1 MAATPDWTSS
11 ISTSAE
17 LLSGLFG
24 DGTDR
29 CPKCRKELTDSVR
42 AHLYSCTMLPAEE
55 RRQAQEILTASRKL
69 VKHCGQLREAEV
81 AVALLRDAMKQSAS
95 EALRRMIHGKLRDG
109 SLPNDGIQATIPGRP
124 GDGSICGA
132 CDHIVASYD
141 LMMMLA
147 PREESSHSS
156 PREVTPIPLHADCF
170 EFWNR
175 ERPTFTPS
183 S

>member
-1 MAATPDWTSS
+1 RPGAERGPVGAARGAARPPRRISWRSGLSSATMAATPDWTSS

-69 VKHCGQLREAEV
+69 VKQGGQLREAEV

-132 CDHIVASYD
+132 CPHR
-141 LMMMLA
+141 
-147 PREESSHSS
+147 REL
-156 PREVTPIPLHADCF
+156 RLD
-170 EFWNR
+170 
-175 ERPTFTPS
+175 
-183 S
+183 

>member
-42 AHLYSCTMLPAEE
+42 AHLYSCAMLPAEE

-69 VKHCGQLREAEV
+69 VKQG
-81 AVALLRDAMKQSAS
+81 AVNSARPKS
-95 EALRRMIHGKLRDG
+95 PWPC
-109 SLPNDGIQATIPGRP
+109 SATR
-124 GDGSICGA
+124 
-132 CDHIVASYD
+132 
-141 LMMMLA
+141 
-147 PREESSHSS
+147 
-156 PREVTPIPLHADCF
+156 
-170 EFWNR
+170 
-175 ERPTFTPS
+175 
-183 S
+183 

>member
-1 MAATPDWTSS
+1 M
-11 ISTSAE
+11 
-17 LLSGLFG
+17 
-24 DGTDR
+24 
-29 CPKCRKELTDSVR
+29 
-42 AHLYSCTMLPAEE
+42 
-55 RRQAQEILTASRKL
+55 
-69 VKHCGQLREAEV
+69 KHCGQLREAEV